1 MNGSVALMENPQAAL
16 LKAKPR
22 PAISDIKQQLRT
34 SQRNL
39 QIAARETKSSKSSEI
54 EKNPFEEWNAI
65 PQRTIH
71 GLITSTPERFRLRLN
86 ENDASIGHLLNHAQA
101 GFLEGAGLKPKM
113 QPGVTIPRTVGITK
127 IGSMVQCLGVVSRI
141 CLPYLATLLPR
152 QV

>member
-1 MNGSVALMENPQAAL
+1 MERAIAAL
-16 LKAKPR
+16 LNTKPR
-22 PAISDIKQQLRT
+22 PPISDTKQQLRT
-34 SQRNL
+34 PQRNL
-39 QIAARETKSSKSSEI
+39 QISARETKSSKSSGI
-54 EKNPFEEWNAI
+54 EKNPFEEWNII

-101 GFLEGAGLKPKM
+101 GFLEGADLKPKIR
-113 QPGVTIPRTVGITK
+113 PGVTIPRNVEITK
-127 IGSMVQCLGVVSRI
+127 IESMVRCFGVVSRI